1 MYNDRPKTKYVMYS
15 KSGREI
21 MEADS
26 FFGFIVQTA
35 LASILGP
42 LLIMIPIA
50 IIISI
55 INLFWV
61 YYICFR
67 INEG

>member
-1 MYNDRPKTKYVMYS
+1 MYNDSPKTKYVMYS
-15 KSGREI
+15 KSGRQI

-26 FFGFIVQTA
+26 FLGFIGRTV

-42 LLIMIPIA
+42 LMIMIPVA

-55 INLFWV
+55 IDL
-61 YYICFR
+61 Y
-67 INEG
+67 

>member
-1 MYNDRPKTKYVMYS
+1 MCNDSPKTKYVMYS
-15 KSGREI
+15 KSGRQI

-26 FFGFIVQTA
+26 FLGFIGQTL

-42 LLIMIPIA
+42 LMIMIPVA

-55 INLFWV
+55 IELF
-61 YYICFR
+61 
-67 INEG
+67 

>member
-1 MYNDRPKTKYVMYS
+1 MNNNSSKTKYVMYS

-35 LASILGP
+35 LASILGS
-42 LLIMIPIA
+42 LMIMIPVA
-50 IIISI
+50 IILSI
-55 INLFWV
+55 IELF
-61 YYICFR
+61 
-67 INEG
+67 

>member
-1 MYNDRPKTKYVMYS
+1 MYNDNPKTKHVMCS
-15 KSGREI
+15 KSGRPI

-26 FFGFIVQTA
+26 FLGFIVQTV

-42 LLIMIPIA
+42 LMIMVPVA

-55 INLFWV
+55 IELF
-61 YYICFR
+61 
-67 INEG
+67 

>member
-1 MYNDRPKTKYVMYS
+1 MYNDSPKTKYVMYS
-15 KSGREI
+15 KTGRPI

-26 FFGFIVQTA
+26 FLGFIVQTV

-42 LLIMIPIA
+42 LMIMIPVA

-55 INLFWV
+55 IELF
-61 YYICFR
+61 
-67 INEG
+67 

>member
-1 MYNDRPKTKYVMYS
+1 MYNDSPKTKYVMYS
-15 KSGREI
+15 KSGRQI

-42 LLIMIPIA
+42 LMIMIPVA
-50 IIISI
+50 IILSI
-55 INLFWV
+55 IELF
-61 YYICFR
+61 
-67 INEG
+67 

>member
-1 MYNDRPKTKYVMYS
+1 MDNDNPKTKTKYVMYS
-15 KSGREI
+15 KSGRQI

-26 FFGFIVQTA
+26 FLGFIVQTV

-42 LLIMIPIA
+42 LMIMIPIA

-55 INLFWV
+55 INLF
-61 YYICFR
+61 
-67 INEG
+67 

>member
-1 MYNDRPKTKYVMYS
+1 MNNNSSKTKYVMYS

-42 LLIMIPIA
+42 LMIMIPVA
-50 IIISI
+50 IILSI
-55 INLFWV
+55 IELF
-61 YYICFR
+61 
-67 INEG
+67 

>member
-1 MYNDRPKTKYVMYS
+1 MHNDNHQTKYVMYS
-15 KSGREI
+15 KSGRQI

-26 FFGFIVQTA
+26 FLGFIGQTL

-42 LLIMIPIA
+42 LMFMIPIA

-55 INLFWV
+55 IELF
-61 YYICFR
+61 
-67 INEG
+67 

>member
-1 MYNDRPKTKYVMYS
+1 MNNNSSKTKYVMYS

-42 LLIMIPIA
+42 LIIMIPVA
-50 IIISI
+50 IILSI
-55 INLFWV
+55 IELF
-61 YYICFR
+61 
-67 INEG
+67 

>member
-1 MYNDRPKTKYVMYS
+1 MYNDRTKKKYVMYS
-15 KSGREI
+15 KSGRQI

-26 FFGFIVQTA
+26 FLGFIGQTL

-42 LLIMIPIA
+42 LMVMIPVA

-55 INLFWV
+55 IELF
-61 YYICFR
+61 
-67 INEG
+67 